1 LVHWTVSVTLVQACF
16 NSLRLQNQYSKCQL
30 SQRVPGLVV
39 PDEID
44 LAALRKLTD
53 IRDIVSV
60 LSRIPMKTDVVIT
73 GRWVPKELIERAD
86 FVNEV
91 TGVKHPRRFRR

>member
-1 LVHWTVSVTLVQACF
+1 
-16 NSLRLQNQYSKCQL
+16 
-30 SQRVPGLVV
+30 
-39 PDEID
+39 
-44 LAALRKLTD
+44 
-53 IRDIVSV
+53 
-60 LSRIPMKTDVVIT
+60 MKTDVVIT